1 MRKKIVISISAII
14 ILSLIIMT
22 GLYFGI
28 SNYRYIQNSKSVLLE
43 YDKILEVLIDNNISL
58 NDELSFLKNSN
69 VRVTYISANDIVLFD
84 SYKDSNKDTHADAI
98 EVEEAMK
105 NGYGSS
111 IRYSNEVNKEMVY
124 YALKLSNGS
133 VIRTSMP
140 LDSAIIFKDINIGYY
155 LIALLI
161 SILIAVL
168 LSIRIT
174 KVILNPLKELENTT
188 SKIANGELS
197 KRVSIKTIDEFGM
210 LGKSFNNMADRLEES
225 ISESLDKQNKLEA
238 ILKSMDSGVVAVDSE
253 LKVIMIN
260 PYAKKIFGVRGDII
274 GKKFSRYIMEYNIL
288 NVLKNSED
296 RVEVLIRY
304 PEVRNLKIRTA
315 NIINGEDKIGTV
327 AVVQDITDIKRLENM
342 RSQFV
347 ANISH
352 ELKTPLTSIK
362 GFAETLR
369 YVDDDET
376 RNKFLDIIDE
386 ESDRL
391 ARLIGDILILYDIE
405 QNRDPV
411 YEPFSTK
418 DIIQNVELLVMREAK
433 NKNISISVDAE
444 DDIELIG
451 DRDKFKQMLI
461 NLVYNAVK
469 YTEPNGSVMVSSF
482 KDKRDFVLTVK
493 DTGIG
498 ISKEDLPRIFERFY
512 RVDKARSRNSGGTG
526 LGLAIVKHIAI
537 SFNGVIDVK
546 STLGKGTTFI
556 IKIPISRDFT

>member
-69 VRVTYISANDIVLFD
+69 VRVTYISANDTVLFD

-111 IRYSNEVNKEMVY
+111 LRYSNEVNKEMVY

-225 ISESLDKQNKLEA
+225 ISESLDKQNK
-238 ILKSMDSGVVAVDSE
+238 
-253 LKVIMIN
+253 
-260 PYAKKIFGVRGDII
+260 
-274 GKKFSRYIMEYNIL
+274 
-288 NVLKNSED
+288 
-296 RVEVLIRY
+296 
-304 PEVRNLKIRTA
+304 
-315 NIINGEDKIGTV
+315 
-327 AVVQDITDIKRLENM
+327 
-342 RSQFV
+342 
-347 ANISH
+347 
-352 ELKTPLTSIK
+352 
-362 GFAETLR
+362 
-369 YVDDDET
+369 
-376 RNKFLDIIDE
+376 
-386 ESDRL
+386 
-391 ARLIGDILILYDIE
+391 
-405 QNRDPV
+405 
-411 YEPFSTK
+411 
-418 DIIQNVELLVMREAK
+418 
-433 NKNISISVDAE
+433 
-444 DDIELIG
+444 
-451 DRDKFKQMLI
+451 
-461 NLVYNAVK
+461 
-469 YTEPNGSVMVSSF
+469 
-482 KDKRDFVLTVK
+482 
-493 DTGIG
+493 
-498 ISKEDLPRIFERFY
+498 
-512 RVDKARSRNSGGTG
+512 
-526 LGLAIVKHIAI
+526 
-537 SFNGVIDVK
+537 
-546 STLGKGTTFI
+546 
-556 IKIPISRDFT
+556 